1 MLDNHCASDIEYYS
15 VKDISVKNTST
26 IRALLTSIL
35 IL

>member
-15 VKDISVKNTST
+15 VNISVKNTTT